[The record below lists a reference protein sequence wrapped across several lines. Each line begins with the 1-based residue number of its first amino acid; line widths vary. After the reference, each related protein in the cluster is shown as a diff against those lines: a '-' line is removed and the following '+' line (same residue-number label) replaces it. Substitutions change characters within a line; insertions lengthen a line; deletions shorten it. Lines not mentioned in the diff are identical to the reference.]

1 MKRINRLEGE
11 ALRWTSLSLAA
22 ATLVSGPALADQ
34 PSDAWITTK
43 AKTELLTDDVVDGI
57 EIHVDTYDGRV
68 TLYGKA
74 ATEAERMRAEKE
86 VKAIEGVSGVRNLI
100 VVVPE
105 TVREDVTVSDDRIE
119 RAIAEAYESDPV
131 LAKSSIRVKSV
142 DGGVVLLSGKAS
154 SLTAHQRALTL
165 ARRAEGVHRVASEIR
180 SPDALADEAIRSDDA
195 KPDDMQAAA
204 TDAWITTKAK
214 VQLMATTGIPA
225 MSVNVDTVDG
235 VVTLFGTV
243 PTLHAKQRAEAAI
256 RELEGVARVDNAL
269 QVVPDVAAGKVARS
283 DEEVTKAVRER
294 IADRTALSDADLE
307 IETAN
312 GVVRL
317 TGRVDEAGDRLT
329 ALVVARNTPGVKSV
343 VDDIEPATAR

>member
-1 MKRINRLEGE
+1 M
-11 ALRWTSLSLAA
+11 SLAA
-22 ATLVSGPALADQ
+22 ATLAAGPGFADQ

-43 AKTELLTDDVVDGI
+43 AKTELLTDDIVDGI

-74 ATEAERMRAEKE
+74 ATEAERSRAEKE
-86 VKAIEGVSGVRNLI
+86 VRSIDGVTDVRNLI

-105 TVREDVTVSDDRIE
+105 AVREDVKVGDEAIE
-119 RAIAEAYESDPV
+119 RSIAAALESDPV
-131 LAKSSIRVKSV
+131 LAQSSVRVKSV

-180 SPDALADEAIRSDDA
+180 SPDELADEEIRNDGKAPADL
-195 KPDDMQAAA
+195 QATA

-214 VQLMATTGIPA
+214 VQLMSTTGIPA

-243 PTLHAKQRAEAAI
+243 PTALEKQRAEAAI
-256 RELEGVARVDNAL
+256 RELEGVTRVENEL
-269 QVVPDVAAGKVARS
+269 QVVPNVAAGKVARS
-283 DEEVTKAVRER
+283 DDELTKAVRQRLDER
-294 IADRTALSDADLE
+294 TSLSDSALE

-317 TGRVDEAGDRLT
+317 TGSVDESGDRLT
-329 ALVVARNTPGVKSV
+329 ALTVARNTPGVKSV
-343 VDDIEPATAR
+343 VDDIQSGAAR

>member
-1 MKRINRLEGE
+1 MKRSQRLVGREF
-11 ALRWTSLSLAA
+11 RWASLSLAA
-22 ATLVSGPALADQ
+22 ATLASGPALADQ

-68 TLYGKA
+68 TIYGKA

-86 VKAIEGVSGVRNLI
+86 VGSIEGVTGVRNLI

-105 TVREDVTVSDDRIE
+105 TVREEVEVSDAGIEQAIDRALE
-119 RAIAEAYESDPV
+119 NDPA
-131 LAKSSIRVKSV
+131 LKKSSIRVKSV
-142 DGGVVLLSGKAS
+142 DGGVVLLSGEAS
-154 SLTAHQRALTL
+154 SLTAHERALTL

-180 SPDALADEAIRSDDA
+180 SPDELADEEIRSDGGKA
-195 KPDDMQAAA
+195 GEMQTAA

-214 VQLMATTGIPA
+214 MQLMATTGIPA

-243 PTLHAKQRAEAAI
+243 PTPLEKQRAEAAI
-256 RELEGVARVDNAL
+256 RELEGVARVDNEL
-269 QVVPDVAAGKVARS
+269 QVVPNVAAGKVSRS
-283 DEEVTKAVRER
+283 DDELTKAVRER
-294 IADRTALSDADLE
+294 LDDRAALSDADLE

-317 TGRVDEAGDRLT
+317 TGHVDEAGDRLT
-329 ALVVARNTPGVKSV
+329 ALTVARNTPGVRSV
-343 VDDIEPATAR
+343 VDDISPGTAH